1 MGSTIK
7 TMMRIMTLTN
17 TGDLRPE
24 SAICD
29 LGATQIF
36 GDAAEEGVRSFLDFY
51 AARTPKATRAEA
63 VPDETI
69 QTIANGGFLGELL
82 ELAGFE
88 YLALDIFTAPRT
100 ILFDL
105 NAHAPGPKLS
115 RQFDMVM
122 NLGTTE
128 HVLNQFRAFQTI
140 HDLTK
145 PRGVIYHD
153 LPMAGYLDHAFFRYD
168 PLFFRTVL
176 PANNYEVL
184 VQEISMGGLRDVPA
198 DVQQMG
204 YAAPSVQDV
213 GIELI
218 MRRNGDDPFKIP
230 LETTTSLGVDSA
242 FGSVEANEF
251 VAMPA
256 GTVISYGS
264 GPQPDEVAAQSAE
277 AKVEPPPND
286 VDSAPLGALLRAVVR
301 RTVGW

>member
-36 GDAAEEGVRSFLDFY
+36 GDGAEEGVRSFLDFY
-51 AARTPKATRAEA
+51 SKRTPKAKAPAT
-63 VPDETI
+63 VPDETV
-69 QTIANGGFLGELL
+69 QKIAKGGFLGELL

-105 NAHAPGPKLS
+105 NAHAPGPKLL
-115 RQFDMVM
+115 RHFDMVM

-128 HVLNQFRAFQTI
+128 HVFNQFRAFQTI

-145 PRGVIYHD
+145 PGGMIYHD

-176 PANNYEVL
+176 PANNYDVL
-184 VQEISMGGLRDVPA
+184 VQEISMGAMRSVPH
-198 DVQQMG
+198 DVQKMG
-204 YAAPSVQDV
+204 YTLPEVQDM
-213 GIELI
+213 GIEVI
-218 MRRNGDDPFKIP
+218 MRRNGDGPFKVP
-230 LETTTSLGVDSA
+230 LETTTSLGVDNA
-242 FGSVEANEF
+242 FGSVAASEF
-251 VAMPA
+251 VGIPT
-256 GTVISYGS
+256 GTIVTYGGTFQLNS
-264 GPQPDEVAAQSAE
+264 VPLKTLLQAVASR
-277 AKVEPPPND
+277 V
-286 VDSAPLGALLRAVVR
+286 LGRVSS
-301 RTVGW
+301 

>member
-36 GDAAEEGVRSFLDFY
+36 GDGAEEGVRSFLDFY
-51 AARTPKATRAEA
+51 SKRTPKAKAPGA
-63 VPDETI
+63 VPDETVKK
-69 QTIANGGFLGELL
+69 IAKGGFLGELL

-105 NAHAPGPKLS
+105 NAHAPGPKLL
-115 RQFDMVM
+115 RHFDLVM

-128 HVLNQFRAFQTI
+128 HVFNQFRAFQTI

-145 PRGVIYHD
+145 PGGVIYHD
-153 LPMAGYLDHAFFRYD
+153 LPMAGYFDHAFFRYD

-184 VQEISMGGLRDVPA
+184 VQEISMGGMRSVA
-198 DVQQMG
+198 HDVQKMG
-204 YAAPSVQDV
+204 YTSPTVQDM
-213 GIELI
+213 GIEVV
-218 MRRNGDDPFKIP
+218 MRRNGNDVFKVP
-230 LETTTSLGVDSA
+230 LESSTSLGVDSA
-242 FGSVEANEF
+242 FGSVTANEYIDI
-251 VAMPA
+251 PA
-256 GTVISYGS
+256 GTVVTYGGS
-264 GPQPDEVAAQSAE
+264 FELNSVPLRTLLPAVAR
-277 AKVEPPPND
+277 
-286 VDSAPLGALLRAVVR
+286 ALLKRLR
-301 RTVGW
+301 P

>member
-36 GDAAEEGVRSFLDFY
+36 GDGAEEGVRSFLDFY
-51 AARTPKATRAEA
+51 SKRTPKAKAPGT
-63 VPDETI
+63 VPDETV
-69 QTIANGGFLGELL
+69 QKIAKGGFLGELL

-105 NAHAPGPKLS
+105 NAHAPGPKLL
-115 RQFDMVM
+115 RHFDMVM

-128 HVLNQFRAFQTI
+128 HVFNQFRAFQTI

-145 PRGVIYHD
+145 PGGVIYHD
-153 LPMAGYLDHAFFRYD
+153 LPMAGYFDHAFFRYD

-184 VQEISMGGLRDVPA
+184 VQEISMGGMRSVA
-198 DVQQMG
+198 HDVQKMG
-204 YAAPSVQDV
+204 YTSPTVQDM
-213 GIELI
+213 GIEVV
-218 MRRNGDDPFKIP
+218 MRRNGNDAFKVP
-230 LETTTSLGVDSA
+230 LESSTSLGVDSA
-242 FGSVEANEF
+242 FGSVTANEYIDI
-251 VAMPA
+251 PA
-256 GTVISYGS
+256 GTVVTYGGS
-264 GPQPDEVAAQSAE
+264 FELNSV
-277 AKVEPPPND
+277 
-286 VDSAPLGALLRAVVR
+286 PLRTLLPAVGRALLKRLR
-301 RTVGW
+301 P

>member
-7 TMMRIMTLTN
+7 TMMRIMTLTH

-36 GDAAEEGVRSFLDFY
+36 GDGAEEGVRSFLDFY
-51 AARTPKATRAEA
+51 SKRTPKAKAPETVPAET
-63 VPDETI
+63 VRK
-69 QTIANGGFLGELL
+69 IAKGGFLGELL

-105 NAHAPGPKLS
+105 NAHAPGPKLL
-115 RQFDMVM
+115 RHLDMVM

-128 HVLNQFRAFQTI
+128 HVFNQFRAFQTI

-145 PRGVIYHD
+145 PGGVIYHD

-184 VQEISMGGLRDVPA
+184 VQEISMGGMRSVA
-198 DVQQMG
+198 HDVQKMG
-204 YAAPSVQDV
+204 YTSPTVQDM
-213 GIELI
+213 GIEVV
-218 MRRNGDDPFKIP
+218 MRRNGNDAFKVP
-230 LETTTSLGVDSA
+230 LESSTSLGVDSA
-242 FGSVEANEF
+242 FGSVTANEYIDIP
-251 VAMPA
+251 V
-256 GTVISYGS
+256 GTVVTYGGS
-264 GPQPDEVAAQSAE
+264 FELNSVPLRTLLPAVAR
-277 AKVEPPPND
+277 
-286 VDSAPLGALLRAVVR
+286 ALLKRLR
-301 RTVGW
+301 P

>member
-36 GDAAEEGVRSFLDFY
+36 GNGAEEGVRSFLDFY
-51 AARTPKATRAEA
+51 SKRTPKAKAPGT
-63 VPDETI
+63 VPDETV
-69 QTIANGGFLGELL
+69 QKIAKGGFLGELL

-105 NAHAPGPKLS
+105 NAHAPGPKLL
-115 RQFDMVM
+115 RHFDMVM

-128 HVLNQFRAFQTI
+128 HVFNQFRAFQTI

-145 PRGVIYHD
+145 PGGVIYHD
-153 LPMAGYLDHAFFRYD
+153 LPMAGYFDHAFFRYD

-184 VQEISMGGLRDVPA
+184 VQEISMGGMRSVA
-198 DVQQMG
+198 HDVQKMG
-204 YAAPSVQDV
+204 YTSPTVQDM
-213 GIELI
+213 GIEVV
-218 MRRNGDDPFKIP
+218 MRRNGNDAFKVP
-230 LETTTSLGVDSA
+230 LESSTSLGVDSA
-242 FGSVEANEF
+242 FGSVTANEYIDI
-251 VAMPA
+251 PA
-256 GTVISYGS
+256 GTVVTYGGS
-264 GPQPDEVAAQSAE
+264 FELNSV
-277 AKVEPPPND
+277 
-286 VDSAPLGALLRAVVR
+286 PLRTLLPAVGRALLKRLR
-301 RTVGW
+301 P